1 MSRQTRVGVGVV
13 GAALA
18 LGVLGDWLFQGQALG
33 VNVPL
38 WILAFGAV
46 LAALLALARAPLH
59 QGRRVMAVPLAVFGA
74 LFAWHDSP
82 LLVAANLLALAGAVA
97 LGALRRADLRLRLA
111 GVLDYAGGLV
121 AAGAAAA
128 SGPFPVLERDIEW
141 SELRTAAGG
150 GRLAAVARGAAV
162 GAPLVVV
169 FGGLFVAADA
179 VFKSFV
185 TSAIPSVGGLPLR
198 AAVVLAVAWLSMGLL
213 RDLVTAREEDRVV
226 SAAGIADRPIR
237 RSLGAAELVVALG
250 LVDLVFL
257 AFVVVQLRY
266 LFGGHALVQ
275 SRAHLTYAQYARH
288 GFFELAA
295 VAVLVLPL
303 LLGADALFR
312 RTRPSHERLFRLLA
326 GVLLL
331 LLAVVMASALQ
342 RMRLYEHEYG
352 LTELRIYVTGVILW
366 LAAVFL
372 WFGLTVLRGG
382 RRRFA
387 VGALV
392 AGFAAT
398 LALNVLNPD
407 ALIARVDVSR
417 PHVDVAYL
425 AGLGDDAVPTLVARL
440 DSLPPPLGERLRAAL
455 AARSPAQGW
464 RSWTVSR
471 GRAES
476 ALARIRGS

>member
-33 VNVPL
+33 VNVPI
-38 WILAFGAV
+38 WILAFVAA
-46 LAALLALARAPLH
+46 LAGLLALAGAPLH
-59 QGRRVMAVPLAVFGA
+59 QGRRIMAVPLVLFGA

-97 LGALRRADLRLRLA
+97 LGALRRPDLRLRIA

-121 AAGAAAA
+121 AAGVAAV
-128 SGPFPVLERDIEW
+128 SGPFPVLEHDIAW
-141 SELRTAAGG
+141 SELRRVAGH

-162 GAPLVVV
+162 GTPLVVV

-185 TSAIPSVGGLPLR
+185 TSAIPSFGGLPLR
-198 AAVVLAVAWLSMGLL
+198 AAVVLAFAWLSMGLL
-213 RDLVTAREEDRVV
+213 RDLVTGREEDRVV
-226 SAAGIADRPIR
+226 SAGVLTDRPIR
-237 RSLGAAELVVALG
+237 RSLGADELVVALG

-303 LLGADALFR
+303 LLGTDAVFR
-312 RTRPSHERLFRLLA
+312 RSRPSHERLFRRLA

-352 LTELRIYVTGVILW
+352 LTELRVYVTGVILW
-366 LAAVFL
+366 LGAVFL
-372 WFGLTVLRGG
+372 WFGFTVLRG

-417 PHVDVAYL
+417 AHVDVAYL

-440 DSLPPPLGERLRAAL
+440 DSLPPPLRERLRAAL
-455 AARSPAQGW
+455 AARSPEPGW

-471 GRAES
+471 SRAEP